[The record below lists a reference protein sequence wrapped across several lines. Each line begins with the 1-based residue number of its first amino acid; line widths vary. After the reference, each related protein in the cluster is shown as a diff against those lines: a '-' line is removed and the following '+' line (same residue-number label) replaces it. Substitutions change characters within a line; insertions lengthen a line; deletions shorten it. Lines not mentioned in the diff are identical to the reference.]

1 MYKYFKRA
9 FDFVISLF
17 LLIFLLP
24 IEIILAILI
33 KLEDGDKIFFVQ
45 KRTGYKGKIID
56 IYKFRTMKIDNNVLE
71 FTKEDEYTKIG
82 KIIRKLSLDELPQL
96 INILK
101 GDMSFIGP
109 RPWIPE
115 YYKRFKYFNFNE
127 NGREYWREW
136 DSFWM

>member
-82 KIIRKLSLDELPQL
+82 KIIRKAKS
-96 INILK
+96 
-101 GDMSFIGP
+101 
-109 RPWIPE
+109 
-115 YYKRFKYFNFNE
+115 
-127 NGREYWREW
+127 
-136 DSFWM
+136 